1 MSHLSEPIRILV
13 ADDHP
18 VVRDGLVAVLST
30 QPDFAVVGEAGSG
43 AEAVQQAADLRPDV
57 VLLDLEMPGM
67 DGVEALQQM
76 RAHSPGMRVIVFT
89 AFDSD
94 ERILAAVQAGAQ
106 GYILKGVPRDQLF
119 EAVRVVH
126 AGGSLLQPVVASK
139 LLRHVSQR
147 AGAPVGSQTM
157 TQRESEVLRL
167 LGEGLQNKEI
177 AERLGIA
184 ERTVKFHVGSI
195 LRKLEVGN
203 RTEAVAT
210 AIREGLIKP

>member
-1 MSHLSEPIRILV
+1 MNEQVRILV

-18 VVRDGLVAVLST
+18 VVRDGLVAVLGT
-30 QPDFAVVGEAGSG
+30 QRDFAVVGEAGSG
-43 AEAVQQAADLRPDV
+43 AEVVQKAADLRPDV

-67 DGVEALQQM
+67 DGVEALRRM
-76 RAHSPGMRVIVFT
+76 REDNRQVRVIVFT

-94 ERILAAVQAGAQ
+94 DRILAAVQAGAQ
-106 GYILKGVPRDQLF
+106 GYILKGAPRDQLF

-139 LLRHVSQR
+139 LLRQVSQG
-147 AGAPVGSQTM
+147 AGSTVRSQLM
-157 TQRESEVLRL
+157 TPRESEVLGL

-177 AERLGIA
+177 ANRLGIA

-195 LRKLEVGN
+195 LGKLDAGN

-210 AIREGLIKP
+210 AVQRGLIKL